1 MKKKILIPVVV
12 AFICVILFWCLDLQS
27 VEDYYSGQDG
37 KAQKQTVYMTIRC
50 DTVLD
55 NYDKLDES
63 LRSEKYVPEDGMILK
78 RTKVAFEEG
87 DTVFD
92 VLVNASK
99 EHKIQLDYDGADKN
113 SYGTVY
119 VKGINQL
126 YEMSCGELSGWV
138 FLLNG
143 EKKDNGASAF
153 DVQDGDEIE
162 WVYTCDLGRDV
173 ESSGEEGAR

>member
-1 MKKKILIPVVV
+1 MKKKLLIILAAVFVCI
-12 AFICVILFWCLDLQS
+12 ILFRCLELQS
-27 VEDYYSGQDG
+27 VDEYYSGDEKKTEG
-37 KAQKQTVYMTIRC
+37 GHVYMTIRC
-50 DTVLD
+50 DTILD
-55 NYDKLDES
+55 NYDKLDKS
-63 LRSEKYVPEDGMILK
+63 LRSKKYVPEDGMILK
-78 RTKVAFEEG
+78 RTKVKFQKG

-92 VLVNASK
+92 ALQNAAK

-143 EKKDNGASAF
+143 EKKNNGASAYE
-153 DVQDGDEIE
+153 VQDGDEIE

-173 ESSGEEGAR
+173 ETSGEDGTR